1 MGLGT
6 LGTCV
11 AEAGVGEGLGVPA
24 AGEAGARYLIMAG
37 STSGVPWKTKIPL
50 RILGYYCVNIHMC
63 LKCVCVFLSSHPL
76 WCVDGRQRIQVC
88 HWELN
93 AFPLQFLINVDHAS

>member
-6 LGTCV
+6 VEAGV

-37 STSGVPWKTKIPL
+37 STSGVPWGTKK
-50 RILGYYCVNIHMC
+50 YT
-63 LKCVCVFLSSHPL
+63 
-76 WCVDGRQRIQVC
+76 
-88 HWELN
+88 
-93 AFPLQFLINVDHAS
+93 